1 MILYIWVGI
10 IFLAIVFEAITADL
24 VSIWFIPSAI
34 VSLVLYLL
42 NVPEWIQIVVFIALS
57 FVLLVTFKLF
67 FGKKKRKKETRTN
80 ADAVIGQNAVVSERI
95 CNIEQTGAV
104 KVMGKEW
111 TARSSDDSTFE
122 VGEVVTVT
130 EIRGVKLICK

>member
-10 IFLAIVFEAITADL
+10 IVLAIAAEAITTAL
-24 VSIWFIPSAI
+24 VSIWFVPSAI
-34 VSLVLYLL
+34 AALVLSLL

-57 FVLLVTFKLF
+57 FTLLVTFKSF
-67 FGKKKRKKETRTN
+67 FGGRRKKETRTN
-80 ADAVIGQNAVVSERI
+80 ADAVIGQKAVVSERI

-111 TARSSDDSTFE
+111 TARSTDDSTFE
-122 VGEVVTVT
+122 VGEIVTVT